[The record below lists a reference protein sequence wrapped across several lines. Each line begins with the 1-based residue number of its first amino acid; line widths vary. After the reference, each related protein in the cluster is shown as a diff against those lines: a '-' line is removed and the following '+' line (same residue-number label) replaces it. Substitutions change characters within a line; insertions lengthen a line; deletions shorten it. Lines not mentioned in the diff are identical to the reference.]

1 MGPTKVPV
9 FPCLSSVVPEIINKY
24 LLHPPKPQFS
34 LLTFIHITTYFNKSL
49 QSQFHGLIITML
61 NTLLIL
67 LSTLL
72 ALATSYPYTPSTF
85 YLVTTEQSTPTTNSS
100 LLRAVSA
107 TSLFDPYYRP
117 ALAIRLTGPGYG
129 SLPNFTLTDGT
140 LHTIASGPHGIG
152 VYEYNSTAVVAGQ
165 ELQFLAAP
173 QPAGGLALSGGYLLS
188 VNGTTNGWT
197 ICVGELEQDVVSG
210 LLDGLARS
218 DVLIVGAA

>member
-1 MGPTKVPV
+1 
-9 FPCLSSVVPEIINKY
+9 
-24 LLHPPKPQFS
+24 
-34 LLTFIHITTYFNKSL
+34 
-49 QSQFHGLIITML
+49 ML

-117 ALAIRLTGPGYG
+117 ALTIRLTSPGYG

-152 VYEYNSTAVVAGQ
+152 VYEYNSTAIVAGQ
-165 ELQFLAAP
+165 ELQFLAAS

-188 VNGTTNGWT
+188 VNGTIDGWT
-197 ICVGELEQDVVSG
+197 ICVGELEQDVLEWMGTDASCNATYVH
-210 LLDGLARS
+210 A
-218 DVLIVGAA
+218 VAAAPY